1 MNLLQNRNKMCYDE
15 FKKLFCKDMFKT
27 ALINT
32 INKLKDGTN
41 EESMQTGTGSHK
53 DSQIARSDRESDM
66 ASVTKHKL
74 GGNLK

>member
-1 MNLLQNRNKMCYDE
+1 MNLLQNKNKMCYDE

-53 DSQIARSDRESDM
+53 GS
-66 ASVTKHKL
+66 
-74 GGNLK
+74 

>member
-41 EESMQTGTGSHK
+41 EEQMQTGTGSHK
-53 DSQIARSDRESDM
+53 DSQIARSDGGSDM
-66 ASVTKHKL
+66 ASVIRHKL
-74 GGNLK
+74 GESVK